1 MNRGNVNDLKKEW
14 KTKYGQSWGSVP
26 RAARPNDLNK
36 AGARLFS
43 SLSHMVSMLRYR
55 SEREKACSTEKVF
68 SEECGSSLH
77 FYYHVTSWQV
87 AETPFVNF
95 GLEKHTFVALQKLPL
110 LENGNTQTISL

>member
-14 KTKYGQSWGSVP
+14 KTKYGWSWGSVP

-36 AGARLFS
+36 TSTCLFS
-43 SLSHMVSMLRYR
+43 SLSHLVSRICNR
-55 SEREKACSTEKVF
+55 REREKACSVEKVF
-68 SEECGSSLH
+68 SEECGSQLH
-77 FYYHVTSWQV
+77 FYYHVASGQV

-95 GLEKHTFVALQKLPL
+95 GLEKYTCAALQKLPL